1 MTAGPMKA
9 GIGVWG
15 RRHLVT
21 HHAQKHQRIAVDS
34 LIITWLVRYGHVLG
48 GGVWVGGYALLAL
61 VIIPRMAK
69 HAHHTL
75 VPVALT
81 TIRVL
86 TYAGTATMVLGL
98 VLMTRRRGFAAISRG
113 GEWGGIMLVGIAI
126 AVALLGIGDG
136 GLRPALRQL
145 ADTGDSRRAR
155 RLAWLGLLLTILA
168 MGFMTRALY
177 AGS

>member
-1 MTAGPMKA
+1 M
-9 GIGVWG
+9 
-15 RRHLVT
+15 
-21 HHAQKHQRIAVDS
+21 
-34 LIITWLVRYGHVLG
+34 
-48 GGVWVGGYALLAL
+48 GGYVLLAL
-61 VIIPRMAK
+61 VLILAMAK

-86 TYAGTATMVLGL
+86 TYAGMATIVFGL
-98 VLMTRRRGFAAISRG
+98 LLMTRTRGFAAISRG
-113 GEWGGIMLVGIAI
+113 GEWGGIVLIGIVI
-126 AVALLGIGDG
+126 AVALLGMGDG

-145 ADTGDSRRAR
+145 VATGDSRRAR
-155 RLAWLGLLLTILA
+155 RWAWLGLLLTTLA